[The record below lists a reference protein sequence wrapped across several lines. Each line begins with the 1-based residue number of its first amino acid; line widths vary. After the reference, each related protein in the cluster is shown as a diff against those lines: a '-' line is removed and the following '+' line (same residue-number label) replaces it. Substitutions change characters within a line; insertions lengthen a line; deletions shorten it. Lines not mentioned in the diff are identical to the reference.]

1 VLADFL
7 ADFAEANLKLP
18 RARRLHRLSE
28 WRSTRQRP
36 FTAEERKYRSSQ
48 PNIMEYRRAK
58 YGGNSFRTKAGQAP
72 GYKKDDSNFRMDYGT
87 VDVAG
92 QTRQKRLYGS
102 IQRLFVHSLYPGGE
116 EKIVVEG
123 DYYRSVARCPIA
135 GTHRVKKDATY
146 TDPLNTGT
154 CFTFLRDCYQEPV
167 ALWPHDPLDRKRL
180 SNPEKKLW
188 DVIDRNQDWDGR
200 E

>member
-1 VLADFL
+1 MS
-7 ADFAEANLKLP
+7 
-18 RARRLHRLSE
+18 RLTE
-28 WRSTRQRP
+28 WQSTQKRH
-36 FTAEERKYRSSQ
+36 FTAKERKFRTSLPY
-48 PNIMEYRRAK
+48 IKEYRRAK
-58 YGGNSFRTKAGQAP
+58 YGGNSFRTKAGQP
-72 GYKKDDSNFRMDYGT
+72 SSYKKDDSNFRMDYAK

-92 QTRQKRLYGS
+92 HTRQKRLYGS
-102 IQRLFVHSLYPGGE
+102 IQRLFVHALYPGGE

-123 DYYRSVARCPIA
+123 NFYRTMTRCPIA
-135 GTHRVKKDATY
+135 GTYRIKKDATY

-167 ALWPHDPLDRKRL
+167 ALWPHDPLGRKRQTD
-180 SNPEKKLW
+180 PGRKLW